1 MGLYFFLSLTVLTF
15 SSISSPE
22 GAISSTSASSQRSP
36 TMSCI
41 AWSLIDKPVSS
52 SNISCALL
60 YGSSVA
66 TLAPAFYMSHCFTV
80 SDKIRASFERWKP
93 FCSSHSRNRSVSTL
107 FPPII
112 VSTVLSCI
120 SRRLSTIPQFGRTIV
135 SRFSSSEN
143 SSTMI

>member
-15 SSISSPE
+15 SSISSAE

-66 TLAPAFYMSHCFTV
+66 TLAPAFFSTCLTALRCRIRSGHRREGGNLFAVHTV
-80 SDKIRASFERWKP
+80 EIGASQRYFSYHR
-93 FCSSHSRNRSVSTL
+93 FHSPLVYIS
-107 FPPII
+107 PIKHYPA
-112 VSTVLSCI
+112 VWAHH
-120 SRRLSTIPQFGRTIV
+120 
-135 SRFSSSEN
+135 RFS
-143 SSTMI
+143 I

>member
-1 MGLYFFLSLTVLTF
+1 MGLHFFLSLTVLTF
-15 SSISSPE
+15 SSISSAE

-66 TLAPAFYMSHCFTV
+66 TLAPAFFSTCLTALRCR
-80 SDKIRASFERWKP
+80 IRSGHRREGGNL

-112 VSTVLSCI
+112 VSTVLSCV
-120 SRRLSTIPQFGRTIV
+120 SFSTSSPV
-135 SRFSSSEN
+135 SS
-143 SSTMI
+143 

>member
-1 MGLYFFLSLTVLTF
+1 MGLCFFLSPTVLTF
-15 SSISSPE
+15 SSISSAE

-66 TLAPAFYMSHCFTV
+66 TLAPTFFSTCLTALRCR
-80 SDKIRASFERWKP
+80 IRLGHRREGGNLFAVLT
-93 FCSSHSRNRSVSTL
+93 SHSRNRSVSTL

-112 VSTVLSCI
+112 VSTVLSCV
-120 SRRLSTIPQFGRTIV
+120 SFSTSSPV
-135 SRFSSSEN
+135 SS
-143 SSTMI
+143 